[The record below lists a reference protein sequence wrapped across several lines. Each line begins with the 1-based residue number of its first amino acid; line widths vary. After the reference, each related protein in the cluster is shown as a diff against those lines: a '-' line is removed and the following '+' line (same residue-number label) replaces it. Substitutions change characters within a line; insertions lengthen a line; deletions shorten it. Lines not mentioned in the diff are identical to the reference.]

1 MKHKGEQM
9 KELVTKLTHG
19 TRDEVRYLRHIGAEA
34 GSKLPRSQLL
44 ANYIAAALLRTK
56 WGNLD
61 KETLL
66 AELRE
71 SAQVGELAHHPGL
84 RRASHRR
91 GRGFLPAVHT

>member
-1 MKHKGEQM
+1 M

-66 AELRE
+66 AEAGKL
-71 SAQVGELAHHPGL
+71 QID
-84 RRASHRR
+84 
-91 GRGFLPAVHT
+91 AVLEEKVNLIKK

>member
-1 MKHKGEQM
+1 M

-19 TRDEVRYLRHIGAEA
+19 TRDEVRYLRHIGEEA

-66 AELRE
+66 AEAGKL
-71 SAQVGELAHHPGL
+71 QID
-84 RRASHRR
+84 
-91 GRGFLPAVHT
+91 AVLEEKVNLIKK